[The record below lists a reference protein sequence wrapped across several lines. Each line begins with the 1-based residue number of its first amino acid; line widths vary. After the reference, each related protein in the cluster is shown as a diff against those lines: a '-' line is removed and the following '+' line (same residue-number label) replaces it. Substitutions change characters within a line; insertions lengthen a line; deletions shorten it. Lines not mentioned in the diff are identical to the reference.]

1 MGNLKVK
8 ASLAVLEENIANK
21 IKKGKTIVA
30 GVTEVGI
37 IKLPHLPVDISLITS
52 TQEDLE
58 AGSQAAAKGDHGAVA
73 DLIALEKKWDEV
85 IRLTGNYIT
94 QESKGDKAF
103 VLATGYD
110 ATSDVSVGRGTV
122 VSLID
127 FTAIPTPTGASVVLE
142 SIKQDNAQGVLMAVV
157 PKGTQ
162 VTKVGEVLMITIGTA
177 TIYLSVNTH
186 HGVTINGLKS
196 GDLMSA
202 YGLAFNLNGMGPVS
216 KTGNDF
222 TPQP

>member
-1 MGNLKVK
+1 
-8 ASLAVLEENIANK
+8 
-21 IKKGKTIVA
+21 
-30 GVTEVGI
+30 
-37 IKLPHLPVDISLITS
+37 
-52 TQEDLE
+52 
-58 AGSQAAAKGDHGAVA
+58 
-73 DLIALEKKWDEV
+73 
-85 IRLTGNYIT
+85 
-94 QESKGDKAF
+94 
-103 VLATGYD
+103 
-110 ATSDVSVGRGTV
+110 
-122 VSLID
+122 
-127 FTAIPTPTGASVVLE
+127 
-142 SIKQDNAQGVLMAVV
+142 MAVV